1 MQRIS
6 SGTMAR
12 RVLVVDTGLTDAAS
26 ASVRS
31 VRALEL
37 ELRARKIDVVEATS
51 LEDGMA
57 TMASDSGIH
66 CLLLNWNQAD
76 DDKKAYAQAT
86 DLLRAVRRRNAKL
99 PIFLMAGRDL
109 AGPAGDC
116 VDRFP
121 SLDAHRAT
129 SRAW

>member
-1 MQRIS
+1 MLQRMS

-12 RVLVVDTGLTDAAS
+12 RVLVVDAGLNETAS

-31 VRALEL
+31 VRALQS
-37 ELRARKIDVVEATS
+37 ELRARSIEVVEATS

-66 CLLLNWNQAD
+66 CLLLNWNQAH

-86 DLLRAVRRRNAKL
+86 DLLRARAETQCQIADFPDGRPRSRGYGQRRSRN
-99 PIFLMAGRDL
+99 PGR
-109 AGPAGDC
+109 
-116 VDRFP
+116 
-121 SLDAHRAT
+121 
-129 SRAW
+129 